1 MQRKFSLIRLGFS
14 GFLFSLS
21 IEMLPRT
28 TFFHLAKTRLF
39 FFSGNDSSCRLRG
52 VTLPATRTQ
61 EDLLYQVANLHLETW
76 HFGLHRGTLHMSLGV
91 GHLANLHLGTWHYTG
106 APCTLSTC
114 SLADTLHMAPFT
126 LYLAPCIWFLAH
138 DPRRGA
144 PCQTEPWHL
153 AFWST
158 LCRWEKEVTQELE

>member
-14 GFLFSLS
+14 GFLFSHQLRCFPEQPS
-21 IEMLPRT
+21 FTWQKPGC
-28 TFFHLAKTRLF
+28 FSFLAM
-39 FFSGNDSSCRLRG
+39 
-52 VTLPATRTQ
+52 TLPAGYVASHCRPPELRKTCSTRLPTCT
-61 EDLLYQVANLHLETW
+61 LKP
-76 HFGLHRGTLHMSLGV
+76 GTLV
-91 GHLANLHLGTWHYTG
+91 YTG

-158 LCRWEKEVTQELE
+158 LHRWEKEVTQELE